1 MQYVFDQ
8 SSISRQAKM
17 FKVVN
22 KNNLQ
27 LFVEKSNKAMK
38 RFNFFCI
45 GTGGVFAVLGG
56 EAVAG

>member
-1 MQYVFDQ
+1 
-8 SSISRQAKM
+8 M

>member
-1 MQYVFDQ
+1 
-8 SSISRQAKM
+8 M

-38 RFNFFCI
+38 CFNFF
-45 GTGGVFAVLGG
+45 ALAQG
-56 EAVAG
+56 ECLLSWAGKLLQGRG